1 MGNSTPTFALGAQ
14 GMCPGSSWREEQ
26 SFSLLGAPPDLQ
38 TLQPLPQTSRVVSGW
53 VGLGTQA
60 QGWGQWGSGV
70 QAGGPGSPKEEK
82 QPGSNNRQL
91 GARGRRAGSTSTR
104 VAQGSSGGRAS
115 ERAGAKLSRKETH
128 ISHVSLAGPT
138 AGAL

>member
-1 MGNSTPTFALGAQ
+1 MG
-14 GMCPGSSWREEQ
+14 
-26 SFSLLGAPPDLQ
+26 
-38 TLQPLPQTSRVVSGW
+38 V
-53 VGLGTQA
+53 GTQA
-60 QGWGQWGSGV
+60 QGWGQWDSGV

-82 QPGSNNRQL
+82 QPGSNNGQL
-91 GARGRRAGSTSTR
+91 GAGQKSREYKHPCGSGVLGRAE
-104 VAQGSSGGRAS
+104 RAS

>member
-26 SFSLLGAPPDLQ
+26 SFSLLGA
-38 TLQPLPQTSRVVSGW
+38 LPQTSRVVSGW

-91 GARGRRAGSTSTR
+91 GAGGRRAGSTSTR